1 MLGGIRPAARCVS
14 RRSAWRT
21 SAISFMSGRYPRASV
36 HTRLHIAGRPG
47 VFQALLFSLVEIGHS
62 GRRPGRWPSPLRDW
76 PAVGSPGS
84 ATCAGGAAPSSG
96 SGQRR
101 GARVGA
107 GNRALRI
114 LRRVFARM
122 DDPLRPEG
130 TRSLMLSRSLEHDVL
145 ALRVD
150 DARDGR
156 GKRSG
161 GADRRLGPR
170 LVRRRQV
177 LIVLGAGA
185 SVGVSQAVGRM
196 GVVKRFG
203 DHRVGDQGR
212 TAPAASAATAAIT
225 AGEMRRPGGWLIMS
239 SCLGFV
245 WSSLRRPRPGAGGSG
260 WMGRSSGWRTRCGTW
275 WSFCVGWGWK
285 WSRPR

>member
-1 MLGGIRPAARCVS
+1 MAFTFKGLAGCRFPRFGHVCWGNRPIFRERTAPGGAGRGREQSLAHPAPRIRTDGRSVAAGGDWKPHAVALVGARC
-14 RRSAWRT
+14 
-21 SAISFMSGRYPRASV
+21 
-36 HTRLHIAGRPG
+36 AG
-47 VFQALLFSLVEIGHS
+47 
-62 GRRPGRWPSPLRDW
+62 
-76 PAVGSPGS
+76 
-84 ATCAGGAAPSSG
+84 
-96 SGQRR
+96 
-101 GARVGA
+101 
-107 GNRALRI
+107 
-114 LRRVFARM
+114 
-122 DDPLRPEG
+122 PEG
-130 TRSLMLSRSLEHDVL
+130 GRCS
-145 ALRVD
+145 
-150 DARDGR
+150 RDGR

-170 LVRRRQV
+170 LVRRCQV

-185 SVGVSQAVGRM
+185 GASAGVSQAVGRM

-203 DHRVGDQGR
+203 DHRVGHQGR
-212 TAPAASAATAAIT
+212 TAPAASAAIT

-275 WSFCVGWGWK
+275 RSFCVGWGWK